1 MTSSS
6 HLKFVAVELFVYDLR
21 CAALAFTFRDVSF
34 SSLSL

>member
-21 CAALAFTFRDVSF
+21 YALAFTFRDVSF